1 VFECQCWKAL
11 LETAENKNDEKLFM
25 VLISLQV
32 EQTCERVCVKGC
44 NSGASQRNS
53 LATSCTA
60 QTTEHVKISSA
71 ESTVGRGT
79 SRTMMN

>member
-1 VFECQCWKAL
+1 MKKIKQKGVWRAEVFECQCWKAL

-44 NSGASQRNS
+44 NSGQG
-53 LATSCTA
+53 L
-60 QTTEHVKISSA
+60 
-71 ESTVGRGT
+71 
-79 SRTMMN
+79 